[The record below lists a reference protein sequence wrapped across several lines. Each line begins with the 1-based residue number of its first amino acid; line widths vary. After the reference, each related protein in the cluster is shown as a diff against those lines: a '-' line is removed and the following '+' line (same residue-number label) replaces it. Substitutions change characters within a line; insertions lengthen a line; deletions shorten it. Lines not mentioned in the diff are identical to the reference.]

1 MGSARVELMQGFEI
15 RWFMAGTNWGEF
27 WQPVVKLLI
36 NEAELNQIHRQ
47 IDWQQE
53 TSHFTDP
60 QIIYPQYYEQQNF
73 LGMAGSY
80 LDSRT
85 AVAYDRLIP
94 YLLPPHEHLI
104 RQGLLDRIN
113 VIPQRILDMGC
124 GTGSTTLLLQQKF
137 PQASITGLDLSP
149 SMLVMAHQK
158 AKATGLKI
166 HWQHSSAEYTGF
178 PSGYFDLITISL
190 LFHETPIL
198 GTQAMIK
205 ECFRLLK
212 GGGQVVIL
220 DSSQQLLR
228 QIEWFTKAFP
238 EVVPEIFPETYIQ
251 NVKNYAAGSLDAW
264 LGAAGF
270 EEVRTHDLW
279 LVHQV
284 TSGYKPQP
292 VKDRSAYLG
301 IEINDFNDFLGDFAT

>member
-1 MGSARVELMQGFEI
+1 
-15 RWFMAGTNWGEF
+15 MAGTNWGEF
-27 WQPVVKLLI
+27 WQPIVKLLM
-36 NEAELNQIHRQ
+36 NEAELNQTYGQ

-60 QIIYPQYYEQQNF
+60 QIIYPEYYEQQNF
-73 LGMAGSY
+73 LGIARGY
-80 LDSRT
+80 LESRT
-85 AVAYDRLIP
+85 AVAYDRLTP
-94 YLLPPHEHLI
+94 YLLPPHEHLV

-113 VIPQRILDMGC
+113 GIPQRILDLGC

-158 AKATGLKI
+158 AKSTGLEI

-190 LFHETPIL
+190 LFHETPIPA
-198 GTQAMIK
+198 TQAIIK

-212 GGGQVVIL
+212 GGGQLVIL

-228 QIEWFTKAFP
+228 QMEWFTKAFP
-238 EVVPEIFPETYIQ
+238 EVVPEIFPETYIK

-270 EEVRTHDLW
+270 GAVRTHDLW

-284 TSGYKPQP
+284 TSGCKPQP
-292 VKDRSAYLG
+292 AKDRWAYPG
-301 IEINDFNDFLGDFAT
+301 MEINDFNDFLGGFAT

>member
-1 MGSARVELMQGFEI
+1 MQGFEI
-15 RWFMAGTNWGEF
+15 RWFMAGTNWGNF
-27 WQPVVKLLI
+27 WQPVVRLLI
-36 NEAELNQIHRQ
+36 NEAELNQIHGQ

-60 QIIYPQYYEQQNF
+60 QIIYPKYYEQQNF
-73 LGMAGSY
+73 LGMAGGY
-80 LDSRT
+80 LESRT
-85 AVAYDRLIP
+85 AVAYDRLTP

-104 RQGLLDRIN
+104 RQGLLDRIGG
-113 VIPQRILDMGC
+113 IPQRILDMGC

-158 AKATGLKI
+158 AKATSLKI

-190 LFHETPIL
+190 LFHETPIPA
-198 GTQAMIK
+198 TQAIIK

-228 QIEWFTKAFP
+228 QIEWFAKAFP
-238 EVVPEIFPETYIQ
+238 EVVPEIFPETYMQ

-270 EEVRTHDLW
+270 GEVRTHDLW

-284 TSGYKPQP
+284 TSGGKPQSA
-292 VKDRSAYLG
+292 KDRWAYPG
-301 IEINDFNDFLGDFAT
+301 MEINDFNDFLGGFAT